1 MRQLYAI
8 AKNTYLQAVR
18 QPVYGIIVLVTL
30 GGMAMAPFLTG
41 FTLDDDDRML
51 RDIGLSTLLV
61 QGLFLACFV
70 ATSVLDSEIEDK
82 TALSVVAKPVSRII
96 FVLGKYLGVMGALLT
111 AHYLAGISFFMAMR
125 HGVLQ
130 SSAQTSDVT
139 VILFGPALMLL
150 LVLAAA
156 IMNYLSEWRF
166 LPTLLGLLVP
176 FMTLAMVILL
186 IINRD
191 FSLNRYETTKNIDA
205 LLPEMVEEGVFK
217 GIISFRPNEGNARF
231 EGHSGKLV
239 RSNHKGPI
247 SDEDRAY
254 LLELSDDIQWKKS
267 VRYLVDSTR
276 KLQGREILKASC
288 LIFWAVGLLA
298 ALAVAAATRLG
309 LLLTF
314 LINFL
319 AVGVGLVSD
328 QVIRPM
334 AELPGLWGG
343 LWTAA
348 YRVVP
353 NFQFFWMVD
362 ALNEYRLIPLSY
374 VVSTSGYA
382 LAYIAA
388 LLLLAMS
395 LFETRE
401 VG

>member
-1 MRQLYAI
+1 MRQLFAI

-51 RDIGLSTLLV
+51 RDIGLSTLLM

-82 TALSVVAKPVSRII
+82 TALSVVAKPVSRSVFI
-96 FVLGKYLGVMGALLT
+96 LGKYLGVMAALLT

-130 SSAQTSDVT
+130 SAAQSSDVT
-139 VILFGPALMLL
+139 VILLGPALILL
-150 LVLAAA
+150 LALAAA
-156 IMNYLSEWRF
+156 IMNYLNEWRF
-166 LPTLLGLLVP
+166 LPTLLSLLVP

-191 FSLNRYETTKNIDA
+191 FSLNRYETTQNIDA
-205 LLPEMVEEGVFK
+205 LLPEMVKEGVFK
-217 GIISFRPNEGNARF
+217 GIITFRPSKGNARF

-239 RSNHKGPI
+239 RSNWNGPI
-247 SDEDRAY
+247 SDEDREY
-254 LLELSDDIQWKKS
+254 LLDLSEDIQWKKS
-267 VRYLVDSTR
+267 VRYLVDSSR
-276 KLQGREILKASC
+276 EIQGMEILKASC

-298 ALAVAAATRLG
+298 GLAIAASTRLG
-309 LLLTF
+309 LLPTF
-314 LINFL
+314 LINIL
-319 AVGVGLVSD
+319 AVGAGLVSN
-328 QVIRPM
+328 QMIKPL

-343 LWTAA
+343 LWTVA
-348 YRVVP
+348 YRMIP

-382 LAYIAA
+382 LAYIVA

>member
-1 MRQLYAI
+1 MRQLFAI
-8 AKNTYLQAVR
+8 TKNTYLQAVR

-51 RDIGLSTLLV
+51 RDIGLSTLLI

-82 TALSVVAKPVSRII
+82 TALSVVAKPISRII
-96 FVLGKYLGVMGALLT
+96 FILGKYLGVMGALLT

-130 SSAQTSDVT
+130 SSAQSSDVT
-139 VILFGPALMLL
+139 VILLGPALILL
-150 LVLAAA
+150 LALAAA
-156 IMNYLSEWRF
+156 IINYLVGWRF
-166 LPTLLGLLVP
+166 LPTLLSLLVP
-176 FMTLAMVILL
+176 LMTLAMVILL

-191 FSLNRYETTKNIDA
+191 FSVNRYETTQVIDA
-205 LLPEMVEEGVFK
+205 LLPELVEEGVFM
-217 GIISFRPNEGNARF
+217 GIITFRPNEGNSRF

-239 RSNHKGPI
+239 RSNWHGPI
-247 SDEDRAY
+247 SDEDREY
-254 LLELSDDIQWKKS
+254 LLGLSEDIQWKKS
-267 VRYLVDSTR
+267 IRYLVDSSR
-276 KLQGREILKASC
+276 EFQGIEILKASC
-288 LIFWAVGLLA
+288 LVFWAIGLLA
-298 ALAVAAATRLG
+298 GLAVAASTRLG
-309 LLLTF
+309 LLPTF
-314 LINFL
+314 LINILVVGAGL
-319 AVGVGLVSD
+319 ASD
-328 QVIRPM
+328 QVIKPL

-343 LWTAA
+343 LWAAA

-362 ALNEYRLIPLSY
+362 ALNEHRLIPLSY

-382 LAYIAA
+382 FAYIAA
-388 LLLLAMS
+388 LLLLAMA